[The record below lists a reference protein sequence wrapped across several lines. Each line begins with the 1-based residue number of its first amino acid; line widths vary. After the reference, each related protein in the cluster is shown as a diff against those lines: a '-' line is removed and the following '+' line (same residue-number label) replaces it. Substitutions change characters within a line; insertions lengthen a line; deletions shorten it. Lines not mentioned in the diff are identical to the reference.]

1 MTVTTSRWMTR
12 LRFTFTRYAS
22 GGPLWG
28 GATTACEPPTT
39 TLEEDAKF
47 CRNLAAKTAVSG
59 LLVCCI
65 ANVAVGAA
73 AAAAA
78 AGGGCQMGR
87 PRFGLV
93 WPPVQESPLRT
104 QRRQDGQLLSH
115 LVRAVRQALQL
126 KGNFLDEVVVVLNF
140 CFLGGGGSVL
150 CDDIGEN
157 NSGYQGFGGARLG
170 GWA

>member
-1 MTVTTSRWMTR
+1 M
-12 LRFTFTRYAS
+12 
-22 GGPLWG
+22 
-28 GATTACEPPTT
+28 
-39 TLEEDAKF
+39 
-47 CRNLAAKTAVSG
+47 SG

-126 KGNFLDEVVVVLNF
+126 KGNFLDEVVVVVNF

-150 CDDIGEN
+150 CDDIEEN

>member
-1 MTVTTSRWMTR
+1 
-12 LRFTFTRYAS
+12 
-22 GGPLWG
+22 
-28 GATTACEPPTT
+28 
-39 TLEEDAKF
+39 
-47 CRNLAAKTAVSG
+47 VSG